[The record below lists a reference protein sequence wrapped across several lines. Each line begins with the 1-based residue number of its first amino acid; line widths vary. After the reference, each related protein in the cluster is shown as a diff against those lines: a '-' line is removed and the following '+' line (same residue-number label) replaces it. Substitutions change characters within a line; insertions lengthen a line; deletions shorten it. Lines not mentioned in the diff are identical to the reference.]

1 MLKVENLIKDY
12 STGFIRKKVRV
23 LKGVSFDVKK
33 SEIFGFIGPNG
44 AGKTTTFKSILNFVS
59 ITEGNIQIN
68 GKPNTDNGLKS
79 YLGYLPESPYF
90 YDYLTG
96 EELLNY
102 MGNLHGVEK
111 NILKDRIDE
120 LLEKVNMAH
129 ARKMQLR
136 KYSKGMLQRIGV
148 AQALINDPEFLIL
161 DEPMSGLD
169 PIGRR
174 EIRDLILEQKIKGKT
189 ILLSSHILSDVESL
203 CDRVGV
209 ILNGVVVKIGALCDL
224 YKEINSDY
232 EMLLNC
238 KKEQANNIIKSDD
251 VFVDQRAGFIVL
263 RFGENRKKEIVNA
276 ILESELEMI
285 SLFPLRKSL
294 EGIFEEEARKRE
306 IGVES

>member
-1 MLKVENLIKDY
+1 MLKVEKLVKDY
-12 STGFIRKKVRV
+12 STGFLKKPARV
-23 LKGVSFDVKK
+23 LKSVTFSVEEG
-33 SEIFGFIGPNG
+33 EIFGFIGPNG

-59 ITEGNIQIN
+59 ITEGQITIK
-68 GKPNTDNGLKS
+68 GKPNTENDLKS

-111 NILKDRIDE
+111 IILKDRIDE
-120 LLEKVNMAH
+120 LLEKVNMSH
-129 ARKMQLR
+129 ARKVQLR

-174 EIRDLILEQKIKGKT
+174 EIRDLILEQKKKGKT

-209 ILNGVVVKIGALCDL
+209 ILNGVVVKVGALSEL

-238 KKEQANNIIKSDD
+238 KRDKVDNIIKLHD
-251 VFVDQRAGFIVL
+251 VFIDERAGFIVL
-263 RFGENRKKEIVNA
+263 RFEENRKKEVVNK
-276 ILESELEMI
+276 ILESEIEMI
-285 SLFPLRKSL
+285 SLYPLRKSL
-294 EGIFEEEARKRE
+294 EGIFEEEARKKE
-306 IGVES
+306 KIEEN